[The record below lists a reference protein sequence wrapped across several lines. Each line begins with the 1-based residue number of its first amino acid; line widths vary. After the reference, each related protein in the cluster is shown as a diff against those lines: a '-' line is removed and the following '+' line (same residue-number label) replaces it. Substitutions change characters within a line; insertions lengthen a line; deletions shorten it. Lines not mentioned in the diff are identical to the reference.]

1 VSGATRADLI
11 TALYLKLDQLARMAG
26 HLEYSRTK
34 VASWLPCA
42 TLAGLGADQLE
53 SLAALKGRFAE
64 MQDHLAAAMR
74 LVARIEEV
82 NAEAFTYVVNFME
95 KIGVIPSAADWN
107 EARALRNDAAH
118 AYSEQPEEQGEFF
131 NQVFHKTPFLFATL
145 AALEAFCRRTYPEGK
160 Q

>member
-1 VSGATRADLI
+1 VTTATHADLI
-11 TALYLKLDQLARMAG
+11 AALYAKLDQLGRMAG
-26 HLEYSRTK
+26 HLEYSHNK
-34 VASWLPCA
+34 AAAWLPRA
-42 TLAGLGADQLE
+42 TLAGLEPDQLE
-53 SLAALKGRFAE
+53 SLAALKGRYSE

-82 NAEAFTYVVNFME
+82 NADAFTYVVNFME

-118 AYSEQPEEQGEFF
+118 AYSEQAEEQGEFF
-131 NQVFHKTPFLFATL
+131 NQVFQKTPFLFETL
-145 AALEAFCRRTYPEGK
+145 AALGNFCRRTYPEGK